1 MDPAQDFIKLLNTN
15 ESVVAILL
23 SLLCLL
29 QNLTSRFT
37 YLDTG
42 LDVDGSDLL
51 DNLRGGVQVDHSLV
65 DPIQIILQDLAEDFH
80 GALFN
85 NGPFK
90 Y

>member
-15 ESVVAILL
+15 ESVVGIM
-23 SLLCLL
+23 SCLL
-29 QNLTSRFT
+29 QNLTSRLT

-65 DPIQIILQDLAEDFH
+65 DPIQIIFQDLAQDIH

-85 NGPFK
+85 DGPFK